1 MVAPRVWL
9 GLGLG
14 SALGLGFVMMTWP
27 LASAGGLQA
36 EPQGEDFVA
45 PDLRGVMPDLPQ
57 AVTRMR
63 LGMRVTGQL
72 TRQQRRAVDIAA
84 AAAAQAARVVA
95 GASFVSYRSSWLEQ
109 LWLANVTEW
118 QTDSCEHLRRGDAQ
132 VWIHTVAQAMASRAS
147 TAVMHFSRTAQVPE
161 AVIRSPLSCFTYQLA
176 SPTAGG
182 ARYVHVLIEPTAGI
196 VKDPRKCWA
205 PHSVKYSQGKEYLL
219 PLSLDAAHASG
230 VFARHAPPPD
240 GVAPMALLFDA
251 GATIPTS
258 AGAPRDA
265 GWTGTSWIFDWY
277 AARGVVFDKVFA
289 WEPATRGRVNMSAAL
304 AQLDPAMAKALHYF
318 QRGVS
323 SQPGHPDNPLALI
336 ASLCRPCDLCVFKLD
351 IDTIALEMSLASQ
364 LLYADAELRD
374 LVDEFFWEQHF
385 VRDSPTSN
393 NMDAWYSMAT
403 HARHRG
409 LRMHYWP

>member
-72 TRQQRRAVDIAA
+72 TKQQRRAVDIAA

-219 PLSLDAAHASG
+219 PLSLDAAHA
-230 VFARHAPPPD
+230 
-240 GVAPMALLFDA
+240 
-251 GATIPTS
+251 T
-258 AGAPRDA
+258 PRRCPCKR
-265 GWTGTSWIFDWY
+265 SLR
-277 AARGVVFDKVFA
+277 AAR
-289 WEPATRGRVNMSAAL
+289 ATTRWRCAHGAAVRRGRDHRQAL
-304 AQLDPAMAKALHYF
+304 
-318 QRGVS
+318 RG
-323 SQPGHPDNPLALI
+323 
-336 ASLCRPCDLCVFKLD
+336 
-351 IDTIALEMSLASQ
+351 
-364 LLYADAELRD
+364 
-374 LVDEFFWEQHF
+374 
-385 VRDSPTSN
+385 
-393 NMDAWYSMAT
+393 
-403 HARHRG
+403 
-409 LRMHYWP
+409 